1 MNNKKILMLIA
12 VIVLLV
18 CAVVF
23 GIYKATHNENYLYDT
38 DGNITDGRVELI
50 EHLRDIEDAEERKKQ
65 IDFSVESNIITQ
77 EEANELY

>member
-1 MNNKKILMLIA
+1 MNNKKIIVLIA

-23 GIYKATHNENYLYDT
+23 GIYKATHNENYMYDSN
-38 DGNITDGRVELI
+38 GNIVDGREELI

-77 EEANELY
+77 GEANELY

>member
-1 MNNKKILMLIA
+1 MSNKKILIIIA
-12 VIVLLV
+12 VVLLLV

-23 GIYKATHNENYLYDT
+23 GIYKATHNEDYLYDSN
-38 DGNITDGRVELI
+38 GNIIDGREELI
-50 EHLRDIEDAEERKKQ
+50 EHLKDVEDAEERKKQ

>member
-1 MNNKKILMLIA
+1 MNNKKILILIA

-23 GIYKATHNENYLYDT
+23 GIYKATHNENYMYDSN
-38 DGNITDGRVELI
+38 GNIVDGREELI
-50 EHLRDIEDAEERKKQ
+50 EHLKDIEDDEERKKQ

>member
-1 MNNKKILMLIA
+1 MNSKKMLVIIA
-12 VIVLLV
+12 VVILLV

-23 GIYKATHNENYLYDT
+23 GIYKATHNEDYLYDSN
-38 DGNITDGRVELI
+38 GNIINGREELI
-50 EHLRDIEDAEERKKQ
+50 EHLKDIEDTEERKKQ